1 MAKFFI
7 TDDPRRGLA
16 LREKLRKSIRKVRS
30 RAKRKQDPKQNT
42 KQQFH
47 KYESLSAI
55 ADKYAVTEKQ
65 MNDFCYSN
73 GVHVLTENGVEVVD
87 KTELDTLLE
96 RVGIKPEDTAADI
109 RDEQKMFFTKT
120 VNIR

>member
-1 MAKFFI
+1 VGKYFI

-16 LREKLRKSIRKVRS
+16 LREKLRKSIRKARS
-30 RAKRKQDPKQNT
+30 RAKRKQDPKQ
-42 KQQFH
+42 QFH
-47 KYESLSAI
+47 KYESLAAT

-65 MNDFCYSN
+65 MNDFCYYN
-73 GVHVLTENGVEVVD
+73 GVHVRTENGVEVVD